1 MQLSIVSPVY
11 KSELTLNA
19 LVQSLHSALNDISL
33 QYEIILVDDRSPD
46 KSWATINSLA
56 AKFSEVRGIRLSRNF
71 GQHAAITAGLQS
83 AQGQWIV
90 VMDCD
95 LEDNPA
101 HIPLLLKEVQNG
113 YDAVLVCRVNRQHS
127 QLKQLMS
134 TLFYLVFSYLAG
146 FNYNKS
152 IGNFGVYSQKL
163 ICAVL
168 SMGDSQKYFP
178 AQVQWVGFK
187 QKQIKLPHQGR
198 YAGKSSYNLKK
209 LLYLALNNILT
220 FSEKPLRI
228 IALFGLFVSGSSF
241 FLGIVYLIVGL
252 LGLVKVSG
260 FISIIVGLFFSTGSI
275 ILVLGIIGL
284 YLGKNFEASKQR
296 PTFVVDQMI

>member
-260 FISIIVGLFFSTGSI
+260 FISIIVVLFFSTGSI